1 MLDED
6 GLTESYD
13 LLFRGVEITTGA
25 QREHRHDILK
35 KQMIEKGINPE
46 SLDFYLEF
54 FQYGM
59 PPHGGFAIG
68 IQRLLM
74 LLFNIDNI
82 REATFVY
89 RGPTR
94 LNP

>member
-6 GLTESYD
+6 GLTNSYD

-25 QREHRHDILK
+25 QREHRKDILE
-35 KQMIEKGINPE
+35 KQMIEKDIQPS

-54 FQYGM
+54 FQFGC
-59 PPHGGFAIG
+59 PPHGGFGVG
-68 IQRLLM
+68 ISRIM
-74 LLFNIDNI
+74 MELFNIDNI
-82 REATFVY
+82 REATFIY